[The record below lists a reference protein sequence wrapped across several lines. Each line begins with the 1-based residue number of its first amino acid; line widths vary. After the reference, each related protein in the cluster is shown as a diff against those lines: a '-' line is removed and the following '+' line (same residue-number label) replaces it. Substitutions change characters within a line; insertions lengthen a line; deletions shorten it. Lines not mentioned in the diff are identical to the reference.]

1 MTPEELMMDAR
12 RLLPLSGF
20 VFVILVLVA
29 VVGLGGDTPDSNAP
43 GEEVASFYDDEMW
56 RQAIGAFVWV
66 ASIPFLV
73 FFAVSVAAAFWSAHV
88 RRVWEYVVIGGSVL
102 TGATLALLSAVHFAL
117 TDGATNNAS
126 PASLQALNLIDGNGW
141 VAFNGSLG
149 VMMLGAAG
157 CLISRPRSYR
167 WLGWIALV
175 LGVAL
180 FIPFADFIALVLT
193 LVWIIVVSV
202 MLFRDTPATGSAI
215 SEATVAG

>member
-1 MTPEELMMDAR
+1 
-12 RLLPLSGF
+12 
-20 VFVILVLVA
+20 
-29 VVGLGGDTPDSNAP
+29 
-43 GEEVASFYDDEMW
+43 VASFYDDEQW
-56 RQAIGAFVWV
+56 RQAIGAFVLA

-73 FFAVSVAAAFWSAHV
+73 FFAVSLATAADV
-88 RRVWEYVVIGGSVL
+88 RRVWEYVLIGGSVL
-102 TGATLALLSAVHFAL
+102 MGATLALLSAVWFAL
-117 TDGATNNAS
+117 TDGATNDAS
-126 PASLQALNLIDGNGW
+126 PAALQALNLIDGNGW
-141 VAFNGSLG
+141 VAFNAAFG

-175 LGVAL
+175 LGIAL

-202 MLFRDTPATGSAI
+202 MLFRDTPATGPTV